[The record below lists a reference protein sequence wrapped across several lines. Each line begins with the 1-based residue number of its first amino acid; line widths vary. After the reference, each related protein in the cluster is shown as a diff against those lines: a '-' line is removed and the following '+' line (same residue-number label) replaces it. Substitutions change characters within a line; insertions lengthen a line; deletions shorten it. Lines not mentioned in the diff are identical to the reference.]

1 MLSKIERKI
10 RLKVSRK
17 LSIVAIGL
25 FLVVGTIT
33 SYDIIQK
40 HRSSETVKMAQTKQS
55 NLVDRLTSATGSTIH
70 VLNYSDL
77 AIEKMADVYQLST
90 QEKIQEQLLQLIES
104 QTATFTQP
112 LIVSNPFL
120 TNTTGLYL
128 AFSTDEAVKISY
140 RIDAQGYPSFEKNL
154 KQNEEYATS
163 HQYQI
168 IGCIPN
174 VDNLIT
180 LTATTQDGQ
189 QQQMQFHY
197 TPPKLSTTS
206 EMNYQLSKQESDESL
221 SEGLFAVIGN
231 QAGEKATY
239 LVDNDGY
246 IRAEM
251 PIVNYNSMRLVFN
264 DQQEMFMAVSD
275 SKIVKLNALGQVKQV
290 IDLANTDYLM
300 HHDYILNDKNQLI
313 ALATSKTA
321 KKQAGYVE
329 DRIITIDLST
339 QEVTEIANFEEL
351 LPDLYQKATGI
362 EEHSNN
368 KGYLD
373 PVHINSLQLA
383 DNQQLLVSS
392 RETST
397 ILALKPD
404 EQGIYQ
410 VEYMMGD
417 EAIWQGVGEC
427 GQLLLEKEG
436 SFTSQ
441 YGQHSITYETAEDLS
456 AGQYY
461 LSLFNNNSTI
471 MDSRIDISLTEIADK
486 TAGKTSKY
494 MKYLVDEK
502 TNSYKLV
509 ESFDVP
515 YSAYVSSVQNYQN
528 HIIVDSGQQ
537 ATFAEYTNSG
547 KLIQRFTQKTDTK
560 YLYRVYKYDFKNYYF
575 E

>member
-1 MLSKIERKI
+1 M
-10 RLKVSRK
+10 KVSRK
-17 LSIVAIGL
+17 LSIVAISL

-40 HRSSETVKMAQTKQS
+40 HRLSETVKMAQTTQS
-55 NLVDRLTSATGSTIH
+55 NLVNRLTSATGSTIH
-70 VLNYSDL
+70 ILNYSDL

-104 QTATFTQP
+104 QTPTFTQP

-206 EMNYQLSKQESDESL
+206 EMNHQLSKQESDESL

-290 IDLANTDYLM
+290 LDLANTDYLI

-471 MDSRIDISLTEIADK
+471 MDSRIDISLAEIADK

-537 ATFAEYTNSG
+537 ATFAEYTSSG
-547 KLIQRFTQKTDTK
+547 KMIQRFTQKTDTK

-575 E
+575 D

>member
-1 MLSKIERKI
+1 M
-10 RLKVSRK
+10 SRK

-264 DQQEMFMAVSD
+264 NQQEMFMAVSD

-290 IDLANTDYLM
+290 LDLANTDYLL

-373 PVHINSLQLA
+373 PVHINSLQLT

-427 GQLLLEKEG
+427 AQLLLEKEG

-461 LSLFNNNSTI
+461 LSFFNNNSTI
-471 MDSRIDISLTEIADK
+471 MDSRIDISLAEIADK

-537 ATFAEYTNSG
+537 ATFAEYTSSG
-547 KLIQRFTQKTDTK
+547 KMIQRFTQKTDTK

-575 E
+575 D

>member
-1 MLSKIERKI
+1 M
-10 RLKVSRK
+10 KVSRK
-17 LSIVAIGL
+17 LSIVAISL
-25 FLVVGTIT
+25 FLVVGMIT

-77 AIEKMADVYQLST
+77 AIEKMADVYQLSI

-140 RIDAQGYPSFEKNL
+140 RIDAQGYPSFEKDL

-290 IDLANTDYLM
+290 LDLANTDYLI

-471 MDSRIDISLTEIADK
+471 MDSRIDISLAEIADK

-560 YLYRVYKYDFKNYYF
+560 YLYRVYKYNFKNYYF

>member
-1 MLSKIERKI
+1 M
-10 RLKVSRK
+10 
-17 LSIVAIGL
+17 
-25 FLVVGTIT
+25 IT

-40 HRSSETVKMAQTKQS
+40 HRSSETVKMAQTTQN
-55 NLVDRLTSATGSTIH
+55 NLVNRLTSATGSTIH
-70 VLNYSDL
+70 ILNYSDL

-90 QEKIQEQLLQLIES
+90 QERIQEQLLQLIES
-104 QTATFTQP
+104 QTPTFTQP

-264 DQQEMFMAVSD
+264 NQQEMFMAVSD

-290 IDLANTDYLM
+290 LDLANTDYLI

-373 PVHINSLQLA
+373 PVHINSLQLT

-461 LSLFNNNSTI
+461 LSFFNNNSTI
-471 MDSRIDISLTEIADK
+471 MDSRIDISLAEIADK

-537 ATFAEYTNSG
+537 ATFAEYTSSG
-547 KLIQRFTQKTDTK
+547 KMIQRFTQKTDTK

-575 E
+575 D

>member
-1 MLSKIERKI
+1 M
-10 RLKVSRK
+10 KVSRK
-17 LSIVAIGL
+17 LSIVAISL

-40 HRSSETVKMAQTKQS
+40 HRSSETVKMAQTTQS

-104 QTATFTQP
+104 QTPTFTQP

-264 DQQEMFMAVSD
+264 NQQEMFMAVSD

-290 IDLANTDYLM
+290 LDLANTDYLL

-373 PVHINSLQLA
+373 PVHINSLQLT

-461 LSLFNNNSTI
+461 LSFFNNNSTI
-471 MDSRIDISLTEIADK
+471 MDSRIDISLAKIADK

-537 ATFAEYTNSG
+537 ATFAEYTSSG
-547 KLIQRFTQKTDTK
+547 KMIQRFTQKTDTK

-575 E
+575 D

>member
-1 MLSKIERKI
+1 M
-10 RLKVSRK
+10 KVSRK
-17 LSIVAIGL
+17 LSIVAISL
-25 FLVVGTIT
+25 FLVVGTMT

-40 HRSSETVKMAQTKQS
+40 HRSSETVKIAQTTQN
-55 NLVDRLTSATGSTIH
+55 NLVNRLTSATGSTIH
-70 VLNYSDL
+70 ILNYSDL

-90 QEKIQEQLLQLIES
+90 QERIQEQLLQLIES
-104 QTATFTQP
+104 QTPTFTQP

-264 DQQEMFMAVSD
+264 NQQEMFMAVSD

-290 IDLANTDYLM
+290 LDLANTDYLL

-373 PVHINSLQLA
+373 PVHINSLQLT

-427 GQLLLEKEG
+427 AQLLLEKEG

-461 LSLFNNNSTI
+461 LSFFNNNSTI
-471 MDSRIDISLTEIADK
+471 MDSRIDISLAKIADK

>member
-1 MLSKIERKI
+1 M
-10 RLKVSRK
+10 KVSRK
-17 LSIVAIGL
+17 ISIVAISL

-40 HRSSETVKMAQTKQS
+40 HRSSETVKIAQTTQN
-55 NLVDRLTSATGSTIH
+55 NLVNRLTSATGSTIH
-70 VLNYSDL
+70 ILNYSDL
-77 AIEKMADVYQLST
+77 AIEKMVDVYQLST

-104 QTATFTQP
+104 QTPTFTQP

-231 QAGEKATY
+231 QAGEKVTY

-264 DQQEMFMAVSD
+264 NQQEMFMAVSD

-290 IDLANTDYLM
+290 LDLANTDYLL

-339 QEVTEIANFEEL
+339 QEVPEIANFEEL

-373 PVHINSLQLA
+373 PVHINSLQLT

-397 ILALKPD
+397 ILVLKPD

-461 LSLFNNNSTI
+461 LSFFNNNSTI
-471 MDSRIDISLTEIADK
+471 MDSRIDISLAKIADK

>member
-1 MLSKIERKI
+1 M
-10 RLKVSRK
+10 KVSRK

-40 HRSSETVKMAQTKQS
+40 HRSSETVKMAQTTQN

-104 QTATFTQP
+104 QTPTFTQP

-231 QAGEKATY
+231 QAGEKVTY

-264 DQQEMFMAVSD
+264 NQQEMFMAVSD

-290 IDLANTDYLM
+290 LDLANTDYLL

-373 PVHINSLQLA
+373 PVHINSLQLT

-397 ILALKPD
+397 ILVLKPD

-461 LSLFNNNSTI
+461 LSFFNNNSTI
-471 MDSRIDISLTEIADK
+471 MDSRIDISLAKIADK

>member
-1 MLSKIERKI
+1 MKL
-10 RLKVSRK
+10 SRK
-17 LSIVAIGL
+17 LSIVAISL

-104 QTATFTQP
+104 QTPTFTQP

-128 AFSTDEAVKISY
+128 AFSTDEAAKISY

-290 IDLANTDYLM
+290 LDLANTDYLI

-313 ALATSKTA
+313 ALATSKSA

-329 DRIITIDLST
+329 NRIITIDLST

-373 PVHINSLQLA
+373 PVHINSLQLT

-417 EAIWQGVGEC
+417 EVIWQGVGEC

-461 LSLFNNNSTI
+461 LSFFNNNSII
-471 MDSRIDISLTEIADK
+471 MDSRTDISLAEIADE

-502 TNSYKLV
+502 TDSYKLV

-575 E
+575 D

>member
-1 MLSKIERKI
+1 M
-10 RLKVSRK
+10 KVSRK

-264 DQQEMFMAVSD
+264 NQQEMFMAVSD

-290 IDLANTDYLM
+290 LDLANTDYLI

-321 KKQAGYVE
+321 KKQAGYIE

-410 VEYMMGD
+410 LEYMMGD

-427 GQLLLEKEG
+427 AQLLLEKEG

-461 LSLFNNNSTI
+461 LSFFNNNSTI
-471 MDSRIDISLTEIADK
+471 MDSRTDISLAKIADK

-494 MKYLVDEK
+494 IKYLVDEK

-537 ATFAEYTNSG
+537 ATFAEYTSSG
-547 KLIQRFTQKTDTK
+547 KMLQRFTQKTDTK

-575 E
+575 D

>member
-1 MLSKIERKI
+1 M
-10 RLKVSRK
+10 KVSRK
-17 LSIVAIGL
+17 LSIVAISL

-40 HRSSETVKMAQTKQS
+40 HRSSETVKMAQTTQN
-55 NLVDRLTSATGSTIH
+55 NLVNRLTSATGSTIH
-70 VLNYSDL
+70 ILNYSDM

-90 QEKIQEQLLQLIES
+90 QERIQEQLLQLIES
-104 QTATFTQP
+104 QTPTFTQP

-140 RIDAQGYPSFEKNL
+140 RIDAQGYPPFEKNL

-290 IDLANTDYLM
+290 LDLANTDYLI

-417 EAIWQGVGEC
+417 EEIWQGVGEC

-471 MDSRIDISLTEIADK
+471 MDSRIDISLAEIADK

>member
-1 MLSKIERKI
+1 M
-10 RLKVSRK
+10 KVSRK
-17 LSIVAIGL
+17 LSIVAISL

-40 HRSSETVKMAQTKQS
+40 HRSSETVKIAQTTQN
-55 NLVDRLTSATGSTIH
+55 NLVNRLTSATGSTIH
-70 VLNYSDL
+70 ILNYSDL

-104 QTATFTQP
+104 QTPTFTQP

-264 DQQEMFMAVSD
+264 NQQEMFMAVSD

-290 IDLANTDYLM
+290 LDLANTDYLL

-373 PVHINSLQLA
+373 PVHINSLQLT

-461 LSLFNNNSTI
+461 LSFFNNNSTI
-471 MDSRIDISLTEIADK
+471 MDSRIDISLAKIADK

>member
-1 MLSKIERKI
+1 M
-10 RLKVSRK
+10 SRK

-40 HRSSETVKMAQTKQS
+40 HRSSETVKMAQTTQN

-206 EMNYQLSKQESDESL
+206 EMKYQLSKQESDESL

-231 QAGEKATY
+231 QAGEKVTY

-264 DQQEMFMAVSD
+264 NQQEMFMAVSD

-290 IDLANTDYLM
+290 LDLANTDYLL

-329 DRIITIDLST
+329 DRIITINLST

-373 PVHINSLQLA
+373 PVHINSLQLT

-397 ILALKPD
+397 ILVLKPD

-461 LSLFNNNSTI
+461 LSFFNNNSTI
-471 MDSRIDISLTEIADK
+471 MDSRIDISLAKIADK

>member
-1 MLSKIERKI
+1 M
-10 RLKVSRK
+10 KVSRK
-17 LSIVAIGL
+17 LSIVAISL

-40 HRSSETVKMAQTKQS
+40 HRSSETVKIAQTTQN
-55 NLVDRLTSATGSTIH
+55 NLVNRLTSATGSTIH
-70 VLNYSDL
+70 ILNYSDL

-264 DQQEMFMAVSD
+264 NQQEMFMAVSD

-290 IDLANTDYLM
+290 LDLANTDYLL

-373 PVHINSLQLA
+373 PVHINSLQLT

-410 VEYMMGD
+410 LEYMMGD

-427 GQLLLEKEG
+427 TQLLLEKEG

-461 LSLFNNNSTI
+461 LSFFNNNSTI
-471 MDSRIDISLTEIADK
+471 MDSRIDISLAKIADK

>member
-1 MLSKIERKI
+1 MSRKI
-10 RLKVSRK
+10 
-17 LSIVAIGL
+17 SIVAISL

-40 HRSSETVKMAQTKQS
+40 HRSSETVKIAQTTQN
-55 NLVDRLTSATGSTIH
+55 NLVNRLTSATGSTIH
-70 VLNYSDL
+70 ILNYSDL

-104 QTATFTQP
+104 QTPTFTQP

-264 DQQEMFMAVSD
+264 NQQEMFMAVSD

-290 IDLANTDYLM
+290 LDLANTDYLL

-373 PVHINSLQLA
+373 PVHINSLQLT

-461 LSLFNNNSTI
+461 LSFFNNNSTI
-471 MDSRIDISLTEIADK
+471 MDSRIDISLAEIADK

-515 YSAYVSSVQNYQN
+515 YSAYVSSIQNYQN

-537 ATFAEYTNSG
+537 ATFAEYTSSG
-547 KLIQRFTQKTDTK
+547 KMIQRFTQKTDTK
-560 YLYRVYKYDFKNYYF
+560 YIYRVYKYDFKNYYF
-575 E
+575 D

>member
-1 MLSKIERKI
+1 
-10 RLKVSRK
+10 LKVSRK

-40 HRSSETVKMAQTKQS
+40 HRSSETVKMAQTTQS

-140 RIDAQGYPSFEKNL
+140 RINAQGYPSFEKNL

-231 QAGEKATY
+231 QAGEKVTY

-264 DQQEMFMAVSD
+264 NQQEMFMAVSD

-290 IDLANTDYLM
+290 LDLANTDYLL

-373 PVHINSLQLA
+373 PVHINSLQLT

-397 ILALKPD
+397 ILVLKPD

-461 LSLFNNNSTI
+461 LSFFNNNSTI
-471 MDSRIDISLTEIADK
+471 MDSRIDISLAKIADK

>member
-1 MLSKIERKI
+1 M
-10 RLKVSRK
+10 SRK
-17 LSIVAIGL
+17 LSIVAISL

-40 HRSSETVKMAQTKQS
+40 HRSSVAQTTQG
-55 NLVDRLTSATGSTIH
+55 NLVNRLTSATGSTIH
-70 VLNYSDL
+70 ILNYSDL

-104 QTATFTQP
+104 QTPTFTQP

-128 AFSTDEAVKISY
+128 AFSTEEAVKISY

-290 IDLANTDYLM
+290 LDLANTDYLI

-329 DRIITIDLST
+329 DRIITIDLYT

-373 PVHINSLQLA
+373 PVHINSLQLT

-410 VEYMMGD
+410 VEYMMGN

-471 MDSRIDISLTEIADK
+471 MDSRIDISLAEIADK

>member
-1 MLSKIERKI
+1 M
-10 RLKVSRK
+10 SRK

-40 HRSSETVKMAQTKQS
+40 HRSSETVKMAQTTQN

-231 QAGEKATY
+231 QAGEKVTY

-264 DQQEMFMAVSD
+264 NQQEMFMAVSD

-290 IDLANTDYLM
+290 LDLANTDYLL

-373 PVHINSLQLA
+373 PVHINSLQLT

-397 ILALKPD
+397 ILVLKPD

-461 LSLFNNNSTI
+461 LSFFNNNSTI
-471 MDSRIDISLTEIADK
+471 MDSRLDISLAKIADK

>member
-1 MLSKIERKI
+1 M
-10 RLKVSRK
+10 SRK
-17 LSIVAIGL
+17 LSIVAISL

-104 QTATFTQP
+104 QTPTFTQP

-128 AFSTDEAVKISY
+128 AFSTDEAAKISY

-197 TPPKLSTTS
+197 TPPKLSTTF

-290 IDLANTDYLM
+290 LDLANTDYLI

-313 ALATSKTA
+313 ALATSKSA

-373 PVHINSLQLA
+373 PVHINSLQLT

-417 EAIWQGVGEC
+417 EVIWQGVGEC

-461 LSLFNNNSTI
+461 LSFFNNNSII
-471 MDSRIDISLTEIADK
+471 MDSRTDISLAEIADE

-502 TNSYKLV
+502 TDSYKLV

-575 E
+575 D

>member
-1 MLSKIERKI
+1 M
-10 RLKVSRK
+10 KVSRK
-17 LSIVAIGL
+17 LSIVVISL

-40 HRSSETVKMAQTKQS
+40 HRSSETVKIAQTTQN
-55 NLVDRLTSATGSTIH
+55 NLVNRLTSATGSTIH
-70 VLNYSDL
+70 ILNYSDL

-231 QAGEKATY
+231 QAGEKVTY

-264 DQQEMFMAVSD
+264 NQQEMFMAVSD

-290 IDLANTDYLM
+290 LDLANTDYLL

-373 PVHINSLQLA
+373 PVHINSLQLT
-383 DNQQLLVSS
+383 DNQQPLVSS

-397 ILALKPD
+397 ILVLKPD

-461 LSLFNNNSTI
+461 LSFFNNNSTI
-471 MDSRIDISLTEIADK
+471 MDSRIDISLAKIADK

-537 ATFAEYTNSG
+537 ATFAEYTSSG
-547 KLIQRFTQKTDTK
+547 KMIQRFTQKTDTK

-575 E
+575 D

>member
-1 MLSKIERKI
+1 M
-10 RLKVSRK
+10 
-17 LSIVAIGL
+17 VAISL

-40 HRSSETVKMAQTKQS
+40 HRSSETVKIAQTTQN
-55 NLVDRLTSATGSTIH
+55 NLVNRLTSATGSTIH

-104 QTATFTQP
+104 QTPTFTQP

-180 LTATTQDGQ
+180 LTATTQGGQ

-264 DQQEMFMAVSD
+264 NQQEMFMAVSD

-290 IDLANTDYLM
+290 LDLANTDYLL

-427 GQLLLEKEG
+427 AQLLLEKEG

-461 LSLFNNNSTI
+461 LSFFNNNSTI
-471 MDSRIDISLTEIADK
+471 MDSRIDISLAKIADR

-537 ATFAEYTNSG
+537 ATFAEYTSSG
-547 KLIQRFTQKTDTK
+547 KMIQRFTQKTDTK

-575 E
+575 D

>member
-1 MLSKIERKI
+1 M
-10 RLKVSRK
+10 SRK

-90 QEKIQEQLLQLIES
+90 QEKIQEQLFQLIES
-104 QTATFTQP
+104 QTPTFTQP

-351 LPDLYQKATGI
+351 LPDLYKKATGI

-404 EQGIYQ
+404 EQGIHQ
-410 VEYMMGD
+410 LEYMMGD

>member
-1 MLSKIERKI
+1 M
-10 RLKVSRK
+10 KVSRK
-17 LSIVAIGL
+17 LSIVAISL

-40 HRSSETVKMAQTKQS
+40 HRSSETVKMAQTTQN
-55 NLVDRLTSATGSTIH
+55 NLVNRLTSATGSTIH

-264 DQQEMFMAVSD
+264 NQQEMFMAVSD

-290 IDLANTDYLM
+290 LDLANTDYLL

-321 KKQAGYVE
+321 KKQVGYVE

-351 LPDLYQKATGI
+351 LPDLYKKATGI

-397 ILALKPD
+397 ILVLKPD

-417 EAIWQGVGEC
+417 EAIWQGVGEY

-461 LSLFNNNSTI
+461 LSFFNNNSTI
-471 MDSRIDISLTEIADK
+471 MDSRIDISLAKIADK

>member
-1 MLSKIERKI
+1 M
-10 RLKVSRK
+10 SRK
-17 LSIVAIGL
+17 LSIVAISL

-40 HRSSETVKMAQTKQS
+40 HRSSETVKMAQTTQN
-55 NLVDRLTSATGSTIH
+55 NLVNRLTSATGSTIH
-70 VLNYSDL
+70 ILNYSDMD
-77 AIEKMADVYQLST
+77 IEKMADVYQLST
-90 QEKIQEQLLQLIES
+90 QERIQEQLLQLIES
-104 QTATFTQP
+104 QTPTFTQP

-246 IRAEM
+246 IRAEI

-275 SKIVKLNALGQVKQV
+275 SKIVKINALGQVKQV
-290 IDLANTDYLM
+290 LDLANTDYLL

-373 PVHINSLQLA
+373 PVHINSLQLT

-461 LSLFNNNSTI
+461 LSFFNNNSTI
-471 MDSRIDISLTEIADK
+471 MDSRIDISLAKIADK

-537 ATFAEYTNSG
+537 ATFAEYTSSG
-547 KLIQRFTQKTDTK
+547 KMIQRFTQKTDTK

-575 E
+575 D

>member
-1 MLSKIERKI
+1 M
-10 RLKVSRK
+10 SRK
-17 LSIVAIGL
+17 LSIVAISL

-40 HRSSETVKMAQTKQS
+40 HRSSETVKMAQTTQN
-55 NLVDRLTSATGSTIH
+55 NLVNRLTSATGSTIH

-104 QTATFTQP
+104 QTPTFTQP

-264 DQQEMFMAVSD
+264 NQQEMFMAVSD

-290 IDLANTDYLM
+290 LDLANTDYLI

-321 KKQAGYVE
+321 KKQVGYVE

-373 PVHINSLQLA
+373 PVHINSLQLT

-461 LSLFNNNSTI
+461 LSFFNNNSTI
-471 MDSRIDISLTEIADK
+471 MDSRIDISLAKIADK

-575 E
+575 D

>member
-1 MLSKIERKI
+1 M
-10 RLKVSRK
+10 KVSRK
-17 LSIVAIGL
+17 LSIVAISL

-40 HRSSETVKMAQTKQS
+40 HRSSETVKMAQTTQN
-55 NLVDRLTSATGSTIH
+55 NLVNRLTSATGSTIH
-70 VLNYSDL
+70 ILNYSDM
-77 AIEKMADVYQLST
+77 AIEKMADVYQLSA
-90 QEKIQEQLLQLIES
+90 QERIQEQLLQLIES
-104 QTATFTQP
+104 QTPTFTQP

-154 KQNEEYATS
+154 KQNEEYAMS

-239 LVDNDGY
+239 LVDNDGH

-290 IDLANTDYLM
+290 LDLANTDYLL

-373 PVHINSLQLA
+373 PVHINSLQLT

-410 VEYMMGD
+410 LEYMIGD
-417 EAIWQGVGEC
+417 EAIWRGVGEC

-461 LSLFNNNSTI
+461 LSFFNNNSTI
-471 MDSRIDISLTEIADK
+471 MDSRIDISLAEIADK

>member
-1 MLSKIERKI
+1 M
-10 RLKVSRK
+10 KVSRK
-17 LSIVAIGL
+17 LSIVAISL

-40 HRSSETVKMAQTKQS
+40 HRSSETVKMAQTTQN
-55 NLVDRLTSATGSTIH
+55 NLVNRLTSATGSTIH
-70 VLNYSDL
+70 ILNYSDM

-90 QEKIQEQLLQLIES
+90 QERIQEQLLQLIES
-104 QTATFTQP
+104 QTPTFTQP

-140 RIDAQGYPSFEKNL
+140 RIDAQGYPPFEKNL

-290 IDLANTDYLM
+290 LDLANTDYLI

-417 EAIWQGVGEC
+417 EAIWQGVGEY

-471 MDSRIDISLTEIADK
+471 MDSRIDISLAEIADK

>member
-1 MLSKIERKI
+1 M
-10 RLKVSRK
+10 
-17 LSIVAIGL
+17 AISL

-40 HRSSETVKMAQTKQS
+40 HRSSETVKMAQTTQN
-55 NLVDRLTSATGSTIH
+55 NLVNRLTSATGSTIH
-70 VLNYSDL
+70 ILNYSDM
-77 AIEKMADVYQLST
+77 AIEKMADVYQLSA
-90 QEKIQEQLLQLIES
+90 QERIQEQLLQLIES
-104 QTATFTQP
+104 QTPTFTQP

-154 KQNEEYATS
+154 KQNEEYAMS

-290 IDLANTDYLM
+290 LDLANTDYLL

-373 PVHINSLQLA
+373 PVHINSLQLT

-410 VEYMMGD
+410 LEYMIGD
-417 EAIWQGVGEC
+417 EAIWRGVGEC

-441 YGQHSITYETAEDLS
+441 YGQHSIMYETAEDLS

-461 LSLFNNNSTI
+461 LSFFNNNSTI
-471 MDSRIDISLTEIADK
+471 MDSRIDISLAEIADK

>member
-1 MLSKIERKI
+1 M
-10 RLKVSRK
+10 KVSRK
-17 LSIVAIGL
+17 LSIVAISL

-40 HRSSETVKMAQTKQS
+40 HRSSETVKMAQTTQN
-55 NLVDRLTSATGSTIH
+55 NLVNRLTSATGSTIH
-70 VLNYSDL
+70 ILNYSDM

-90 QEKIQEQLLQLIES
+90 QERIQEQLLQLIES
-104 QTATFTQP
+104 QTPTFTQP

-154 KQNEEYATS
+154 KQNEEYAMS

-275 SKIVKLNALGQVKQV
+275 SKIVKINALGQVKQV
-290 IDLANTDYLM
+290 LDLANTDYLL

-373 PVHINSLQLA
+373 PVHINSLQLT

-461 LSLFNNNSTI
+461 LSFFNNNSTI
-471 MDSRIDISLTEIADK
+471 MDSRIDISLAKIADK

>member
-1 MLSKIERKI
+1 M
-10 RLKVSRK
+10 SRK
-17 LSIVAIGL
+17 LSIVAISL

-40 HRSSETVKMAQTKQS
+40 HRSSETVKMAQTTQN
-55 NLVDRLTSATGSTIH
+55 NLVNRLTSATGSTIH

-290 IDLANTDYLM
+290 LDLANTDYLI

-313 ALATSKTA
+313 ALAKSKTA

-373 PVHINSLQLA
+373 PVHINSLQLT

-397 ILALKPD
+397 ILVLKPD

-461 LSLFNNNSTI
+461 LSFFNNNSTI
-471 MDSRIDISLTEIADK
+471 MDSRIDISLAKIADK

>member
-1 MLSKIERKI
+1 M
-10 RLKVSRK
+10 SRK

-55 NLVDRLTSATGSTIH
+55 NLVDRLTSATESTIH

-264 DQQEMFMAVSD
+264 NQQEMFMAVSD

-290 IDLANTDYLM
+290 LDLANTDYLI

-410 VEYMMGD
+410 LEYMMGD

-427 GQLLLEKEG
+427 AQLLLEKEG

-461 LSLFNNNSTI
+461 LSFFNNNSTI
-471 MDSRIDISLTEIADK
+471 MDSRIDISLAKIADK

-494 MKYLVDEK
+494 IKYLVDEK

-537 ATFAEYTNSG
+537 ATFAEYTSSG
-547 KLIQRFTQKTDTK
+547 KMLQRFTQKTDTK

-575 E
+575 D

>member
-1 MLSKIERKI
+1 M
-10 RLKVSRK
+10 KVSRK
-17 LSIVAIGL
+17 LSIVAISL

-40 HRSSETVKMAQTKQS
+40 HRSSETVKIAQTTQN
-55 NLVDRLTSATGSTIH
+55 NLVNRLTSATGSTIH
-70 VLNYSDL
+70 ILNYSDL

-90 QEKIQEQLLQLIES
+90 QERIQEQLLQLIES
-104 QTATFTQP
+104 QTPTFTQP

-264 DQQEMFMAVSD
+264 NQQEMFMAVSD

-290 IDLANTDYLM
+290 LDLANTDYLL

-373 PVHINSLQLA
+373 PVHINSLQLT

-397 ILALKPD
+397 ILVLKPD

-461 LSLFNNNSTI
+461 LSFFNNNSTI
-471 MDSRIDISLTEIADK
+471 MDSRIDISLAKIADK

>member
-1 MLSKIERKI
+1 M
-10 RLKVSRK
+10 
-17 LSIVAIGL
+17 
-25 FLVVGTIT
+25 
-33 SYDIIQK
+33 
-40 HRSSETVKMAQTKQS
+40 
-55 NLVDRLTSATGSTIH
+55 
-70 VLNYSDL
+70 
-77 AIEKMADVYQLST
+77 
-90 QEKIQEQLLQLIES
+90 
-104 QTATFTQP
+104 
-112 LIVSNPFL
+112 
-120 TNTTGLYL
+120 
-128 AFSTDEAVKISY
+128 
-140 RIDAQGYPSFEKNL
+140 

-290 IDLANTDYLM
+290 LDLANTDYLI

-329 DRIITIDLST
+329 DRIITIDLYT

-373 PVHINSLQLA
+373 PVHINSLQLT

-471 MDSRIDISLTEIADK
+471 MDSRIDISLAEIADK

-560 YLYRVYKYDFKNYYF
+560 YLYRVYKCDFKNYYF

>member
-1 MLSKIERKI
+1 M
-10 RLKVSRK
+10 
-17 LSIVAIGL
+17 
-25 FLVVGTIT
+25 IT

-40 HRSSETVKMAQTKQS
+40 HRSSETVKMAQTTQG
-55 NLVDRLTSATGSTIH
+55 NLVNRLTSATGSTIH
-70 VLNYSDL
+70 ILNYSDL

-104 QTATFTQP
+104 QTPTFTQP

-128 AFSTDEAVKISY
+128 AFSTEEAVKISY

-231 QAGEKATY
+231 QASEKATY

-290 IDLANTDYLM
+290 LDLANTDYLI

-373 PVHINSLQLA
+373 PVHINSLQLT

-471 MDSRIDISLTEIADK
+471 MDSRIDISLAEITDN

>member
-1 MLSKIERKI
+1 M
-10 RLKVSRK
+10 
-17 LSIVAIGL
+17 
-25 FLVVGTIT
+25 IT

-40 HRSSETVKMAQTKQS
+40 HRSSETVKMAQTTQG
-55 NLVDRLTSATGSTIH
+55 NLVNRLTSATGSTIH
-70 VLNYSDL
+70 ILNYSDL

-104 QTATFTQP
+104 QTPTFTQP

-128 AFSTDEAVKISY
+128 AFSTEEAVKISY

-290 IDLANTDYLM
+290 LDLANTDYLI

-373 PVHINSLQLA
+373 PVHINSLQLTV
-383 DNQQLLVSS
+383 NQQLLVSS

-417 EAIWQGVGEC
+417 EAIWHGVGEC

-461 LSLFNNNSTI
+461 LSFFNNNSTI
-471 MDSRIDISLTEIADK
+471 MDSRIDISLAEIADK

>member
-1 MLSKIERKI
+1 M
-10 RLKVSRK
+10 SRK

-40 HRSSETVKMAQTKQS
+40 HRSSETVKMAQTTQN

-206 EMNYQLSKQESDESL
+206 EMKYQLSKQESDESL

-231 QAGEKATY
+231 QAGEKVTY

-264 DQQEMFMAVSD
+264 NQQEMFMAVSD

-290 IDLANTDYLM
+290 LDLANTDYLL

-329 DRIITIDLST
+329 DRIITINLST

-373 PVHINSLQLA
+373 PVHINSLQLT

-461 LSLFNNNSTI
+461 LSFFNNNSTI
-471 MDSRIDISLTEIADK
+471 MDSRIDISLAKIADK

>member
-1 MLSKIERKI
+1 M
-10 RLKVSRK
+10 SRK

-40 HRSSETVKMAQTKQS
+40 HRSSETVKMAQTTQN

-231 QAGEKATY
+231 QAGEKVTY

-264 DQQEMFMAVSD
+264 NQQEMFMAVSD

-290 IDLANTDYLM
+290 LDLANTDYLL

-329 DRIITIDLST
+329 DRIITINLST

-373 PVHINSLQLA
+373 PVHINSLQLT
-383 DNQQLLVSS
+383 DNQQLLVRS

-397 ILALKPD
+397 ILVLKPD

-461 LSLFNNNSTI
+461 LSFFNNNSTI
-471 MDSRIDISLTEIADK
+471 MDSRIDISLAKIVDK

>member
-1 MLSKIERKI
+1 M
-10 RLKVSRK
+10 
-17 LSIVAIGL
+17 
-25 FLVVGTIT
+25 IT
-33 SYDIIQK
+33 SHDIIQK
-40 HRSSETVKMAQTKQS
+40 HRSSETVKMAQTTQG
-55 NLVDRLTSATGSTIH
+55 NLVNRLTSATGSTIH
-70 VLNYSDL
+70 ILNYSDL

-104 QTATFTQP
+104 QTPTFTQP

-128 AFSTDEAVKISY
+128 AFSTEEAVKISY

-290 IDLANTDYLM
+290 LDLANTDYLI

-471 MDSRIDISLTEIADK
+471 MDSRIDISLAEIADK

-537 ATFAEYTNSG
+537 ATFAEYTSSG
-547 KLIQRFTQKTDTK
+547 KMIQRFTQKTDTK

-575 E
+575 D

>member
-1 MLSKIERKI
+1 M
-10 RLKVSRK
+10 KVSRK
-17 LSIVAIGL
+17 LSIVAISL

-40 HRSSETVKMAQTKQS
+40 HRSSETVKMAQTTQN
-55 NLVDRLTSATGSTIH
+55 NLVNRLSSATGSTIH
-70 VLNYSDL
+70 ILNYSDMD
-77 AIEKMADVYQLST
+77 IEKMADVYQLST
-90 QEKIQEQLLQLIES
+90 QERIQEQLFQLIES
-104 QTATFTQP
+104 QTPTFTQP

-246 IRAEM
+246 IRAEI

-275 SKIVKLNALGQVKQV
+275 SKIVKINALGQVKQV
-290 IDLANTDYLM
+290 LDLANTDYLL

-373 PVHINSLQLA
+373 PVHINSLQLT

-461 LSLFNNNSTI
+461 LSFFNNNSTI
-471 MDSRIDISLTEIADK
+471 MDSRIDISLAKIADK

-537 ATFAEYTNSG
+537 ATFAEYTSSG
-547 KLIQRFTQKTDTK
+547 KMIQRFTQKTDTK

-575 E
+575 D